1 METKVISAR
10 VPVAVEKEIKE
21 FAREKNYGKTK
32 LFREIILAGL
42 QKVRERHAL
51 DLYEQGR
58 ITLWK
63 AAEMAGL
70 SLWEMLDKARKK
82 KIPVRYDVEDA
93 KDDIRLVFGG

>member
-10 VPVAVEKEIKE
+10 VPVAVEKEIEE

-32 LFREIILAGL
+32 LFREIILTGL
-42 QKVRERHAL
+42 QKVREKHAL

-58 ITLWK
+58 ITLWR

-70 SLWEMLDKARKK
+70 SLWEMQDKVGEK
-82 KIPVRYDVEDA
+82 KIPVKYDVEDA
-93 KDDIRLVFGG
+93 KEDIRLVFGG